1 MLSRWQTELEG
12 KAWNSLFW
20 KNTQAPDEEGD
31 ICFRPYEAIAYAII
45 AGGFYMGIIYEEK
58 SRQFHLYNDK
68 ISYIMTCLPNGQ
80 MGQLYYGK
88 RIRHRESFGHLLEF
102 AHRDMAPCV
111 YENDTTFSLEHIRQE
126 YPAFGTGDMRYP
138 AYGIRR
144 ENGSRVSSF
153 VYKSHII
160 QRGKPELPG
169 LPAAYVEQDEEA

>member
-1 MLSRWQTELEG
+1 
-12 KAWNSLFW
+12 
-20 KNTQAPDEEGD
+20 
-31 ICFRPYEAIAYAII
+31 
-45 AGGFYMGIIYEEK
+45 MGIIYEEK

-88 RIRHRESFGHLLEF
+88 RLRHRESFGHLLEF

-144 ENGSRVSSF
+144 ENGMTTQS
-153 VYKSHII
+153 
-160 QRGKPELPG
+160 
-169 LPAAYVEQDEEA
+169 A

>member
-111 YENDTTFSLEHIRQE
+111 YEDDTTFSLEHIKQE
-126 YPAFGTGDMRYP
+126 YPGFGTGEAGSVLLYTKATSYKEESRNCRACQPLMWSRMR
-138 AYGIRR
+138 RR
-144 ENGSRVSSF
+144 G
-153 VYKSHII
+153 
-160 QRGKPELPG
+160 P
-169 LPAAYVEQDEEA
+169 

>member
-111 YENDTTFSLEHIRQE
+111 YENDTTGTYQAGIPRLWNRGYAVSGLWNQKGKWKQGQFFCIQKPHHTKRKAGIAG
-126 YPAFGTGDMRYP
+126 PA
-138 AYGIRR
+138 
-144 ENGSRVSSF
+144 SRLC
-153 VYKSHII
+153 
-160 QRGKPELPG
+160 GAG
-169 LPAAYVEQDEEA
+169 